1 MKKKN
6 NILKVCIFI
15 VVLLIPIIYSFF
27 YLKSYW
33 DPYGNLT
40 DIKIAIVNLDKGNTE
55 ENQGK
60 EFVDELKDDGTF
72 NIQDVSLEDA
82 NKGLQDG
89 SYYAMIMI
97 PENFTE
103 YLNSAKEENK
113 QVATITYTPNKATNY
128 LATQIINSAM
138 KTIET
143 NLRSKVSSKVVDTLA
158 DNIKDVPNRLQDVS
172 DGTQELLDGT
182 TTLTDGVHKFNEEG
196 IQKICKY
203 VNVDLNNLVTRGK
216 KLE

>member
-72 NIQDVSLEDA
+72 NI
-82 NKGLQDG
+82 
-89 SYYAMIMI
+89 
-97 PENFTE
+97 
-103 YLNSAKEENK
+103 
-113 QVATITYTPNKATNY
+113 
-128 LATQIINSAM
+128 
-138 KTIET
+138 
-143 NLRSKVSSKVVDTLA
+143 
-158 DNIKDVPNRLQDVS
+158 
-172 DGTQELLDGT
+172 
-182 TTLTDGVHKFNEEG
+182 
-196 IQKICKY
+196 
-203 VNVDLNNLVTRGK
+203 
-216 KLE
+216 